1 MTVGVRGHCDSVAKC
16 LPQSV
21 QNGAVRVQTD
31 HPVLDRHAVQKG
43 LLVVQEVGVWEPQLV
58 GHAVVQSQ
66 VEVQLSVGQ
75 SLISPTLLEI
85 HCDGVVLE

>member
-1 MTVGVRGHCDSVAKC
+1 MQA
-16 LPQSV
+16 
-21 QNGAVRVQTD
+21 D
-31 HPVLDRHAVQKG
+31 HPVLDRHAVQEG

-66 VEVQLSVGQ
+66 VEVQLGVRQ
-75 SLISPTLLEI
+75 SLVSPTLLEI